1 MRKAILIVALLGFC
15 LGCPWAARSQGTNVE
30 TLKQI
35 AGKFSF
41 FVVLDANDE
50 KPARCLFADARE
62 HVHLYEIRDGKPKLE
77 WESTSLGARA
87 SALLVTDLDGNG
99 EEEMIIAS
107 AAGRILIY
115 DLLNY
120 DLLWENHQDRFESID
135 CVASANIDGDPQEE
149 LIIVGDSYLH
159 IFDGLSKTREWQ
171 SQREFQ
177 ADEML
182 LGNLDDDD
190 QIEIILN
197 TGFVIDSRFYTVEFE
212 SKERFGDRI
221 MLLDT
226 NSDGIPEIIGELND
240 FTLRIYDIYAER
252 ELW

>member
-1 MRKAILIVALLGFC
+1 MREAILVASLCALC
-15 LGCPWAARSQGTNVE
+15 LGWPWAARSQRADVE
-30 TLKQI
+30 TLKRT

-41 FVVLDANDE
+41 FVVLDANEE
-50 KPARCLFADARE
+50 KPARYLFADARE
-62 HVHLYEIRDGKPKLE
+62 HVHVYEMSDGKPKLE

-87 SALLVTDLDGNG
+87 SALFVTDLDANG
-99 EEEMIIAS
+99 QEEMVIAS
-107 AAGRILIY
+107 ASGRILIY

-135 CVASANIDGDPQEE
+135 CMTSANIDGDPQEE
-149 LIIVGDSYLH
+149 LVIVGDSYLS

-177 ADEML
+177 ADIML

-190 QIEIILN
+190 QLEIILN

-221 MLLDT
+221 TLLDT
-226 NSDGIPEIIGELND
+226 NGDGIPEIIGELSD